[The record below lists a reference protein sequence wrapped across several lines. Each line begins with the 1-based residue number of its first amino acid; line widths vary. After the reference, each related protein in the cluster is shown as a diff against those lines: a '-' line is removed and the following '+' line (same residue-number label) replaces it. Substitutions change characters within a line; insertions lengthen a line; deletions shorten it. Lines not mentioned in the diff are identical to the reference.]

1 MVYFVRIKVIV
12 KSYFLAE
19 KNNDYL
25 VYTSVVR
32 HLPKWAKWGHLKV
45 IAVII

>member
-19 KNNDYL
+19 KNNDYF
-25 VYTSVVR
+25 VYTFVVR
-32 HLPKWAKWGHLKV
+32 HLAKWGHLKV